1 MAIFASKKQGRDL
14 RMSSNDIAIRVE
26 SLGKCYQVYEN
37 PRDRLKQFIFPR
49 VKRLIG
55 KPPVRYF
62 HEFWALKDVSFQVKR
77 GETVGVIG
85 RNGSGK
91 STLLQMICGTLTPT
105 NGMVETHGRIAA
117 LLELGSGFNP
127 EFTGRENVYMNAA
140 VLGLS
145 REEIDNRFDEI
156 AAFADIGHFMNQPI
170 KNYSSGMVARLAF
183 SVAVQVDPDVLVVDE
198 ALSVGDMAFQEKS
211 FTRMKRIRD
220 SGTSIL
226 FVSHSPSAVRN
237 FCDRAVWLNAGR
249 MRAIG
254 ERLAVCDEYQ
264 REMEDEI
271 RRESRFISTSQTG
284 EVVPVATSSAPDR
297 TISVLAIRS
306 DKKSYRMG
314 EDIRIEI
321 ALRFKKAPDIYGVG
335 IIVYDLKGN
344 VVTILNTLRD
354 DIFLSEEKENL
365 TLLIRDNHFAPGEYY
380 ITISVSDEH
389 AMFSYDRLDSCLMFY
404 VEMERSSRGLAKV
417 DGLLRCEHEWI

>member
-1 MAIFASKKQGRDL
+1 
-14 RMSSNDIAIRVE
+14 MSSNDIAIRVTG
-26 SLGKCYQVYEN
+26 LNKCYQIYDT
-37 PRDRLKQFIFPR
+37 PRDRLKQFLVPR
-49 VKRLIG
+49 LQGLIRLA
-55 KPPVRYF
+55 PRQYF
-62 HEFWALKDVSFQVKR
+62 HEFWALKDVSFEAKK
-77 GETVGVIG
+77 GETVGIIG

-105 NGMVETHGRIAA
+105 SGAVETRGRIAA

-145 REEIDNRFDEI
+145 REEINERFDDI
-156 AAFADIGHFMNQPI
+156 AAFADIRQFMDQPV
-170 KNYSSGMVARLAF
+170 KTYSSGMVARLAF

-220 SGTSIL
+220 AGTTIL
-226 FVSHSPSAVRN
+226 FVSHSTSAVRN
-237 FCDRAVWLNAGR
+237 FCDRAIWLDTGR

-271 RRESRFISTSQTG
+271 RKETHPISTGQTDAIMVR
-284 EVVPVATSSAPDR
+284 ETPHDADR
-297 TISVLAIRS
+297 TISVVSINS
-306 DKKSYRMG
+306 DKSSYRMG
-314 EDIRIEI
+314 ENIQIDVG
-321 ALRFKKAPDIYGVG
+321 LRFNGTPPIYGVG
-335 IIVYDLKGN
+335 LIVFDLKGN
-344 VVTILNTLRD
+344 IVTILNTLRD
-354 DIFLSEEKENL
+354 DIFLNEAKEKV
-365 TLLIRDNHFAPGEYY
+365 TLLILNNHFAPGEYD
-380 ITISVSDEH
+380 ITLSVSDEH
-389 AMFSYDRLDSCLMFY
+389 GMFSYDKVESCLRLH
-404 VEMERSSRGLAKV
+404 VEMERSSRGFAKV